1 MANKLLP
8 GLLASAVFAVSG
20 SAWAET
26 AQTTLTNVTDK
37 VMVNQGEAYVPAEE
51 GMVLMPGDQLMALES
66 GSAQI
71 NFANGCVYQMN
82 SNELYRVSGTDDVCA
97 MPADAAV
104 NQAAPGGPPAGG
116 GTGSS
121 TLSGIIAVGVGLGA
135 AWAISDNM
143 GDDNDD
149 RPNISPQ

>member
-1 MANKLLP
+1 MVRKFLP

-26 AQTTLTNVTDK
+26 AQTTLTKITSK

-51 GMVLMPGDQLMALES
+51 GMVLNAGDQLMALES

-82 SNELYRVSGTDDVCA
+82 SNELFRISGTDDVCA

-104 NQAAPGGPPAGG
+104 NQVATGGPSGG

-121 TLSGIIAVGVGLGA
+121 TLTGLIAVGVGLGGA
-135 AWAISDNM
+135 YLISDNM
-143 GDDNDD
+143 NDDNRRD
-149 RPNISPQ
+149 ISP